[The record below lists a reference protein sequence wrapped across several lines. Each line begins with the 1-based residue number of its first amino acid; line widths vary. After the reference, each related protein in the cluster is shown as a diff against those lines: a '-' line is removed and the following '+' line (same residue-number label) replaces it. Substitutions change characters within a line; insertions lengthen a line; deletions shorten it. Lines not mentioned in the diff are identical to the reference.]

1 MMAGM
6 ERKKTGRPSK
16 GPRHVTMLRTPV
28 SLHEAVVQRAK
39 CLGMTLTDYYLSLA
53 SEDTG
58 VPAVN
63 QEGLPLGL
71 SA

>member
-1 MMAGM
+1 M

-28 SLHEAVVQRAK
+28 SLHEAVVRRAE

-53 SEDTG
+53 SQDTG
-58 VPAVN
+58 VSAAN
-63 QEGLPLGL
+63 QEGLPLGMT
-71 SA
+71 A